1 MQSANVPLFDILGPL
16 SHDGYP
22 RIESHIGRCNGTCWV
37 TYVMC
42 LNRNDAFWLYWL
54 TGERRQYRTY
64 PPKKS
69 NAVMLLLDTT
79 GLRVK

>member
-1 MQSANVPLFDILGPL
+1 
-16 SHDGYP
+16 
-22 RIESHIGRCNGTCWV
+22 
-37 TYVMC
+37 MC